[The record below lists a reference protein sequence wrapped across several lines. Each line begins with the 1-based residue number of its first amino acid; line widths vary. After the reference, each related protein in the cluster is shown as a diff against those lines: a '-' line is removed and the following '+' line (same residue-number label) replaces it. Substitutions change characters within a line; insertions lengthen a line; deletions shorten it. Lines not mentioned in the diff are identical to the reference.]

1 MSMDNHLLKKR
12 VQGFNLRIRLLIFS
26 IGSVVLVSVSLSFVY
41 LYVSKNAIVDNFERQ
56 MNSIRE
62 AKKLQ
67 IETYFKNKRS
77 DLTAFEGSLDVII
90 AYTEFKAAYQSL
102 KAKSSRA
109 GAEAYLQEKYIYQN
123 PNPIGKK
130 DQLEDALDGSEYSRV
145 HKRFQSF
152 FRTYIKQKYF
162 YDLFIV
168 DNDGTLLYTVFKEN
182 DYATNLL
189 DGKYKDTN
197 IGKLFRKARLSH
209 DPSEILYADF
219 ENYAPSNGDP
229 ASFIAMPIVI
239 NGKTEAVLMA
249 QMPIDEINESMKD
262 SFLGK
267 NGAVYL
273 VGKDKLFRT
282 YDYRYPNE
290 EFILRKRN
298 DSSVVDLA
306 FSDQT
311 GVKQDLNYRGEEV
324 FTSYMP
330 IEIMGTKY
338 ALISEYEA
346 DAAMSLLKEIKVKIL
361 SAFLVLI
368 GVIVAITFF
377 VARAISNPIVQAV
390 TILSASTREIAATI
404 EQQEKTAQMQSASV
418 NQTSTTM
425 AELGSSAKHTA
436 EQSQTVSEKS
446 RDAQESAKEG
456 THKITEMVHS
466 MEDLKDK
473 VLVISDQILQLSE
486 KNNQIGNIIGLV
498 SDIAN
503 QTNMLALN
511 AAVEAARAGE
521 YGKGFAVVAG
531 EIRKLADESKRS
543 AEKIQDILSEIKK
556 ATDSTVMAAE
566 EGNKKVDRSATLG
579 QEVVRAFD
587 GVYQSIN
594 GVFTSTEQ
602 ITLNV
607 KQQSIAIN
615 EVVQAM
621 TSLNRG
627 SQETSTGITQTKQG
641 IQQVKEATLSL
652 KHTVD
657 GNKTTII

>member
-1 MSMDNHLLKKR
+1 M
-12 VQGFNLRIRLLIFS
+12 NLRLRLLIFS
-26 IGSVVLVSVSLSFVY
+26 IGSVVLVSVGMSFTY
-41 LYVSKNAIVDNFERQ
+41 LFIAKSAIVQNFESQ
-56 MNSIRE
+56 MNNIRDS
-62 AKKLQ
+62 KKKNIL
-67 IETYFKNKRS
+67 TYFQNKKS
-77 DLTAFEGSLDVII
+77 DMIALDGSLDITTSLFEFRK
-90 AYTEFKAAYQSL
+90 AYRTLA
-102 KAKSSRA
+102 AKSSRA
-109 GAEAYLQEKYIYQN
+109 GAESYLQEKYIFSN

-130 DQLEDALDGSEYSRV
+130 EQLDDALDGSDYSKV
-145 HKRFQSF
+145 HRKFHSY
-152 FRTYIKQKYF
+152 FRRYIKQKYF

-168 DNDGTLLYTVFKEN
+168 DLDGTLLYTVFKEN

-197 IGKLFRKARLSH
+197 IGKLFKRARSAN
-209 DPSEILYADF
+209 DPSEVLFADF
-219 ENYAPSNGDP
+219 ENYPPSNNDP
-229 ASFIAMPIVI
+229 ASFIALPIIV
-239 NGKTEAVLMA
+239 GGRTEGVLMA
-249 QMPIDEINESMKD
+249 QMPIDEINEAMHD
-262 SFLGK
+262 GFLGD

-273 VGKDKLFRT
+273 IGKDNLFRT
-282 YDYRYPNE
+282 ADHRFKNE
-290 EFILRKRN
+290 DFILRKRN
-298 DSSVVDLA
+298 DSPVVTLA
-306 FSDQT
+306 FNEVS
-311 GVKQDLNYRGEEV
+311 GVKQDVNYRGESV
-324 FTSYMP
+324 FTAFTP

-338 ALISEYEA
+338 ALISEYETDSA
-346 DAAMSLLKEIKVKIL
+346 LLLLNEIKVKIL
-361 SAFLVLI
+361 IAFLVLI
-368 GVIVAITFF
+368 SVVVLVTFF
-377 VARAISNPIVQAV
+377 VARAISTPIIKAV
-390 TILSASTREIAATI
+390 TILSSSTREIAATV

-418 NQTSTTM
+418 NETSTTM

-436 EQSQTVSEKS
+436 EQSQTVTEKS
-446 RDAQESAKEG
+446 REAQETAKEG
-456 THKITEMVHS
+456 SHRISEMVHS
-466 MEDLKDK
+466 MEELKDK
-473 VLVISDQILQLSE
+473 VLVISDQILHLSE

-566 EGNKKVDRSATLG
+566 EGNKKVDRSAILG
-579 QEVVRAFD
+579 NEVVRSFE
-587 GVYQSIN
+587 GVFQSISA
-594 GVFTSTEQ
+594 VFTSTEQ

-627 SQETSTGITQTKQG
+627 AGETATGITQTKLG

-652 KHTVD
+652 KQTVD
-657 GNKTTII
+657 GKKITIV